1 MKEYS
6 EAFIGFDT
14 AKKKHAVAIADVGR
28 EGEIRYLGEID
39 SSPLTIERMIRKLAG
54 RYEKLHFCYEAGPTG
69 YGLYRQVRGLGHH
82 CTIVAP
88 SLIPKKSGE
97 RVKTNRRDAVS
108 LARLFRAGELTSVWV
123 PDAIHEAIRD
133 LVRARETAS
142 QDLRRKRQQLL
153 SFLLR
158 HGRIF
163 SGRQHW
169 SRAHLRW
176 LAQQKFDHPAQ
187 QIVFQDAVD
196 AIDDAAARL
205 RRLDAQVAAIVPS
218 WSMAPVVEAY
228 QAMRGVSF
236 AVAVTFVAEI
246 GDLRRFDNPRQL
258 MAFLGLVPS
267 ERSTGERV
275 RRAGLTLAGNK
286 RARRVLIEGAWS
298 YRYPA
303 RVSQTLQARLEGLPK
318 AVREIAWKAQIR
330 LCARYRRLNA
340 AGKKLPVVIAAI
352 AREMA
357 AFLWAIARHV
367 APAA

>member
-69 YGLYRQVRGLGHH
+69 YGLYRQVRGLGHD
-82 CTIVAP
+82 CTVVAP

-123 PDAIHEAIRD
+123 PDTVHEAVRD

-205 RRLDAQVAAIVPS
+205 RRLDEQVAAIVPS

-236 AVAVTFVAEI
+236 VVAVTFVAEI

-330 LCARYRRLNA
+330 LCARYRRLTA